1 MNFTLFRNHLV
12 REPLVHF
19 VLAGAVLFGL
29 DHVISAGRD
38 NPKIIV
44 LGAEVEKEAHDIFL
58 GALGREPS
66 EKEMTILR
74 ERWIDNEVLYREG
87 LALRV
92 DQGDPTIRE
101 RVIFKALE
109 IMQANLAL
117 PKVDDQQLHAWFEKN
132 REKYDEPARFDFLE
146 AVTVGTLTPDAVNK
160 FVAALNTG
168 AKEENS
174 TQSGLRVFKARP
186 RNTLVTSYGEPFT
199 QALEKMPIGQWQ
211 ALESREG
218 LRVIRLEAK
227 KAGEAVDYTS
237 VQTKVYMDW
246 KDDILQQQR
255 TDAVRELG
263 KKYTIKRV
271 EAVK

>member
-1 MNFTLFRNHLV
+1 MNFTLFRNQIV
-12 REPLVHF
+12 REPLLHF

-29 DHVISAGRD
+29 DHFISAARD
-38 NPKIIV
+38 NPKTIV
-44 LGAEVEKEAHDIFL
+44 VGADVEKEAHAIFL

-117 PKVDDQQLHAWFEKN
+117 PKVNEQQLRDWFEKN
-132 REKYDEPARFDFLE
+132 REKYDEPVRFDFLE
-146 AVTVGTLTPDAVNK
+146 AVTVGTLSPDAVNK
-160 FVAALNTG
+160 FVVALNTG
-168 AKEENS
+168 AKEENA

-199 QALEKMPIGQWQ
+199 LTLEKMPIGQWQ
-211 ALESREG
+211 ALTSREG

-227 KAGEAVDYTS
+227 KAGQAVDYAA
-237 VQTKVYMDW
+237 VQSKVYMDW
-246 KDDILQQQR
+246 KDEILQQLR

-263 KKYTIKRV
+263 KKYTVKRAEV
-271 EAVK
+271 VK